1 MIHEGGT
8 IMTMYPKS
16 ETASQRLSERSLTV
30 RRWRQ
35 ERADDGFRRE
45 NFIQHLQEMDEEDLA
60 RALGWFSVGL
70 GAAEILAPRAVS
82 RLIGVRRPPGL
93 FAFLGV
99 REITSGIGIL
109 TQRRPASWL
118 WSRVGGDIMDLA
130 LLGLAL
136 ATHRRM
142 QGRIAAATA
151 AVAGVTA
158 LDLLCSQ
165 QLSDGVGRDG
175 AVRTGKSIHV
185 NRSPEEVYGF
195 WRNFQNFPRFMFHL
209 ESVQV
214 TGEKRS
220 HWVAKAPAGTSVEWD
235 AEIVQEIP
243 NQLIAWRSLEG
254 STVTHSGQVRFERAP
269 GGRGTIVRVAI
280 EYRPPAGAIGAAI
293 AKIFGREPGQQIRED
308 LRRFKQLIEAGEIL
322 TTEGQPAGRA
332 RSTSLLY
339 DQASRRAARATES
352 LHREEARI

>member
-1 MIHEGGT
+1 
-8 IMTMYPKS
+8 MTMYPRS
-16 ETASQRLSERSLTV
+16 ESATERISEHSLGV

-35 ERADDGFRRE
+35 DRGDGFNSE
-45 NFIQHLQEMDEEDLA
+45 SFLSNVQNMDEEDLA
-60 RALGWFSVGL
+60 RALGWFSIGL
-70 GAAEILAPRAVS
+70 GVAEILAPRTVA

-93 FAFLGV
+93 FGFLGV
-99 REITSGIGIL
+99 REIASGVGIL

-130 LLGLAL
+130 LLSLAL
-136 ATHRRM
+136 ATHRRT

-175 AVRTGKSIHV
+175 SIRTGKSIHV
-185 NRSPEEVYGF
+185 NRSPEEVYNF
-195 WRNFQNFPRFMFHL
+195 WHNFQNFPRFMFHL

-220 HWVAKAPAGTSVEWD
+220 HWVAKAPAGTRVEWD
-235 AEIVQEIP
+235 AEIIQDIP
-243 NQLIAWRSLEG
+243 NQLISWRSLEG
-254 STVTHSGQVRFERAP
+254 TTVSNCGQIRFERAP
-269 GGRGTIVRVAI
+269 GGRGTIVRVTL
-280 EYRPPAGAIGAAI
+280 EYRPPAGAIGAAV
-293 AKIFGREPGQQIRED
+293 AKIFGREPSQQIRED
-308 LRRFKQLIEAGEIL
+308 IRRFKQLIEAGEIV

-332 RSTSLLY
+332 RSTSFKY
-339 DQASRRAARATES
+339 DQVSRRDAHAVES
-352 LHREEARI
+352 AQKEARL